1 MFYRDVF
8 DLKYGVGILRILEGL
23 DINKIFD
30 ESEINDDDDDDFD
43 REEYYDDLDEEEGG
57 WWCLFLVFFFFN

>member
-1 MFYRDVF
+1 MF

-57 WWCLFLVFFFFN
+57 